1 MSVQL
6 LSEGIHRSTGR
17 IQMIIPR
24 VFIMQK
30 MECGDKEDP
39 RGLEEDGFSA
49 FETHKVALISIT
61 VSSLL
66 TFFAGPQVVNRFT
79 IDQDLFKNL
88 ACSSEP

>member
-1 MSVQL
+1 MSVQP

-17 IQMIIPR
+17 IRTIIPR

-30 MECGDKEDP
+30 MECGDEEDP
-39 RGLEEDGFSA
+39 RGLEEDDFSA
-49 FETHKVALISIT
+49 FENRKVASISIAA
-61 VSSLL
+61 SSLL

-79 IDQDLFKNL
+79 IDRDLFKNL